1 MAKKRIKKASITLE
15 NKESGFISLFNRFRS
30 KKHPQKSEIAMLRS
44 ILSPEKSRL
53 LHTLK
58 IKQPNSIYELAKI
71 LGRDF
76 KSVRQDV
83 LILEDFGIIETIP
96 VHKGN
101 RQKLKPLLVVN
112 EFKIDLKI

>member
-1 MAKKRIKKASITLE
+1 MAKKRIKRASITLE
-15 NKESGFISLFNRFRS
+15 TKEGAFQALFSRFRS
-30 KKHPQKSEIAMLRS
+30 KKNPEKTEVAMLRS

-58 IKQPNSIYELAKI
+58 EHQPNSIYELAK
-71 LGRDF
+71 LLSRDF

-83 LILEDFGIIETIP
+83 LTLQDFGIIETIP

-101 RQKLKPLLVVN
+101 RQKLKPLLVV
-112 EFKIDLKI
+112 EELKIDIKI

>member
-1 MAKKRIKKASITLE
+1 MAKRRIKSTSIVLE
-15 NKESGFISLFNRFRS
+15 NKEGAFASLFSRFRS
-30 KKHPQKSEIAMLRS
+30 QKTPEKSEIAMLRS

-53 LHTLK
+53 LHVLRQ
-58 IKQPNSIYELAKI
+58 KQPNSIYELAKL

-83 LILEDFGIIETIP
+83 LILSDFGVIETIP

-101 RQKLKPLLVVN
+101 RQKLKPLLVVD
-112 EFKIDLKI
+112 EFKIHLKL

>member
-1 MAKKRIKKASITLE
+1 MAQKRIKKASIILE
-15 NKESGFISLFNRFRS
+15 NRESGFRSIFSRFRS
-30 KKHPQKSEIAMLRS
+30 KNTPEKSEIAMLRS

-53 LHTLK
+53 LHAVKTN
-58 IKQPNSIYELAKI
+58 QPNSIYELAKI

-76 KSVRQDV
+76 KSVRQDI

-112 EFKIDLKI
+112 EFKIDLKF

>member
-1 MAKKRIKKASITLE
+1 MATKRIKRATITLE
-15 NKESGFISLFNRFRS
+15 NRESGFRSLLGRFTSRNNPE
-30 KKHPQKSEIAMLRS
+30 KTEIAMLRS
-44 ILSPEKSRL
+44 ILSPEKARL

-58 IKQPNSIYELAKI
+58 VKQPNSIYELAKI

-76 KSVRQDV
+76 KAVRQDI
-83 LILEDFGIIETIP
+83 LILQDFGVVETIP

-112 EFKIDLKI
+112 EFKIELKI

>member
-1 MAKKRIKKASITLE
+1 MAKKRIKSASIILK
-15 NKESGFISLFNRFRS
+15 NKEGAFASLFSRFTS
-30 KKHPQKSEIAMLRS
+30 KKTPEKSEIAMLRS

-53 LHTLK
+53 LHVLRQ
-58 IKQPNSIYELAKI
+58 KQPNSIYELAKL

-83 LILEDFGIIETIP
+83 LTLSDFGVIETIP

-101 RQKLKPLLVVN
+101 RQKLKPLLVVD
-112 EFKIDLKI
+112 EFKIHLKL